1 MKRTH
6 KKITLKK
13 GPICEKTKE
22 DMKKK
27 KKMTMQEKKVEY
39 EEKKNKL

>member
-27 KKMTMQEKKVEY
+27 KKNDDVGKKSRI
-39 EEKKNKL
+39 